1 MTALLE
7 ISHVAKRFN
16 GVVALDGVSARVGR
30 ATITAV
36 IGPNGSGKTSLLNVV
51 TGFYEAD
58 RGSVRFNG
66 TEIAGRPPHWIARLG
81 LARTFQHIRLFE
93 GFSVFDNVHVAA
105 ERRGTSHARRRAEQA
120 LEVVGL
126 AAVGRQQADALPYGH
141 KRRLEI
147 ARALATEPEILI
159 LDEPAA
165 GMNATE
171 KIELG
176 ELLFTIRD
184 LGKTILLVEHDM
196 DLVMGISDYVIAL
209 NFGCTL
215 AAGAPA
221 AVRQDPQVI
230 EAYLGRPE
238 AADA

>member
-1 MTALLE
+1 MSALLD

-16 GVVALDGVSARVGR
+16 GVVALDGVSARVDR

-36 IGPNGSGKTSLLNVV
+36 IGPNGSGKTSLLNVI

-58 RGSVRFNG
+58 RGSVRFDG

-105 ERRGTSHARRRAEQA
+105 ERRGAGQARRRAEQA

-126 AAVGRQQADALPYGH
+126 AAVGRQPADALPYGH

-147 ARALATEPEILI
+147 ARALATEPKILI

-171 KIELG
+171 KIELR
-176 ELLFTIRD
+176 ELLFTIRGM
-184 LGKTILLVEHDM
+184 GKTILLVEHDM

-221 AVRQDPQVI
+221 LVREDPQVI